1 MSLENKIID
10 WIKSYTWSNNMLT
23 LVVGVSGG
31 IDSAVVSTLCA
42 KTNIK
47 TIVVSL
53 PINQNKEQLSRA
65 NNHIDWLKSNFE
77 NVSSIEISLDNTFE
91 ELKKLF
97 NYSSD
102 LSLANSKSRL
112 RMVVLYHVA
121 SNNKGLVVGTGN
133 KIEDFG
139 IGFFTKYGD
148 GGVDISPIADLTKSE
163 VKKMAIN
170 LKINEEIIL
179 AKPTDG
185 LWNDERTDE
194 DQIGATYDELE
205 KIMDFLDSGKNPNEL
220 TGRDFEVFN
229 IYKKFNDSNKHKM
242 IQIPIFKK

>member
-65 NNHIDWLKSNFE
+65 NNHIDWLKSNFK

-97 NYSSD
+97 NSSSD

-205 KIMDFLDSGKNPNEL
+205 KIMNFLDSGKNANEL